1 MLDPKLVSQV
11 VREVLSRLT
20 NAEVRSAKAESDTA
34 PAARENH
41 SDFRLPTSAFGI
53 YTDMAAAVEAAHASF
68 LKLRE
73 SGVSAR
79 RKAINVIRRM
89 CVEKATEWGTLE
101 FNETKIGRLA
111 HKIEKLGICGDL
123 VPGVEALE
131 RQAYSGDYGLTVID
145 FAPWGV
151 IGAITPSTHSVPTLT
166 GNAINMIA
174 AGNSVVYNTHPAAAK
189 CAAVAIRAYNE
200 AIHAETGISDLLTTV
215 VKPTLE
221 TFDTMCHHPLVK
233 LLCVTGGPAVVAA
246 AMKTGKRAI
255 CAGPGNPPVVVDETA
270 DLAKAARSII
280 AGAAYDNNL
289 LCIGEKEVFVVEAV
303 ADKLLEELSRAGA
316 YRLNTAQIEALAQKA
331 FVFPQGQGAGCS
343 HPVVNRDLV
352 GRDAAVLAK
361 AIGLDIPASVELLVG
376 ETKADHI
383 FVDEEQMMPFLPIV
397 RVPDVDTAIAEAV
410 KAEHGYRH
418 TGIMHSRNIDAL
430 TKMAQVIDTTLF
442 IKNGPSMTGLGLG
455 GEGFLSFSIATP
467 TGEGVTTPMTFTR
480 SRRCVMVE
488 NLNLY

>member
-1 MLDPKLVSQV
+1 MATIDERLVSKV
-11 VREVLSRLT
+11 VSEVLARLQT
-20 NAEVRSAKAESDTA
+20 QKQGGQQSAG
-34 PAARENH
+34 
-41 SDFRLPTSAFGI
+41 PTSTQYGV
-53 YTDMAAAVEAAHASF
+53 YESMDDAVEAAHASF
-68 LKLRE
+68 IKLRNL
-73 SGVSAR
+73 GVTAR
-79 RKAINVIRRM
+79 KNAIDVIRKL
-89 CVEKATEWGTLE
+89 CVENAQAWGEIE
-101 FNETKIGRLA
+101 FAETKIGRLD
-111 HKIEKLGICGDL
+111 HKIEKLKICGPL
-123 VPGVEALE
+123 VPGVEMLNRTAF
-131 RQAYSGDYGLTVID
+131 SGDFGLTLID

-189 CAAVAIRAYNE
+189 CAAIAVRAYNE
-200 AIHAETGISDLLTTV
+200 AIFKATGISDLLTTV
-215 VKPTLE
+215 IKPTLD
-221 TFDTMCHHPLVK
+221 TFDAMCKHPKVR

-270 DLAKAARSII
+270 DLAKAAKSII
-280 AGAAYDNNL
+280 QGGAYDNNL
-289 LCIGEKEVFVVEAV
+289 LCIGEKEVFVVESV
-303 ADKLLEELSRAGA
+303 ADKLIDELKKAGA
-316 YRLNTAQIEALAQKA
+316 VQLNAAQVEALADKA
-331 FVFPQGQGAGCS
+331 FTFPKGKGAGCP

-361 AIGLDIPASVELLVG
+361 AIGLDVPPSTALLFG

-383 FVDEEQMMPFLPIV
+383 FVDEEQMMPFMPIV
-397 RVPDVDTAIAEAV
+397 RVPNVDIAIAEAI
-410 KAEHGYRH
+410 KAEHGYKH
-418 TGIMHSRNIDAL
+418 TAIMHSQNISNL
-430 TKMAQVIDTTLF
+430 TKMAQAVDTTLF